1 MWSSE
6 AEAEGRLCV
15 WNLSLAT
22 DFSGDE
28 AGVAAVATSGLD
40 VFAHNVE
47 TVPRLTPGVRDRRA
61 NWEQSLAVL
70 RHAKAVSGKLTK
82 TSIMLG
88 LGEKPEEIEVRVG
101 VRFWVRVGL
110 RVRSAAPLCVRG
122 SAKRMDGL
130 ETLSETTR
138 SWVRRSASWGLQERV
153 YRHVR
158 FGSQLPCERL
168 SFQRSPG
175 W

>member
-1 MWSSE
+1 VAWSSE
-6 AEAEGRLCV
+6 AEAEGGRLCLA
-15 WNLSLAT
+15 LSRAT

-88 LGEKPEEIEVRVG
+88 LGEKPEEIEV
-101 VRFWVRVGL
+101 
-110 RVRSAAPLCVRG
+110 CV
-122 SAKRMDGL
+122 SAKAKL
-130 ETLSETTR
+130 
-138 SWVRRSASWGLQERV
+138 
-153 YRHVR
+153 
-158 FGSQLPCERL
+158 C
-168 SFQRSPG
+168 
-175 W
+175 